1 MSRKNKMSNQLG
13 CWQPK
18 DLQFNSQLSKKVGI
32 ITVLCF
38 FLIATPALA
47 HHPLGGKLPGN
58 CFEGIM
64 SGFGHPIIGLDHL
77 AFVIASGLLAVG
89 ITRGILIPIAFVIA
103 TGIGAGIHL
112 QAIDLPIPEIMIA
125 ASVVLFGILLVIRQT
140 QKLTINYTLIIAGL
154 AAVAGIFHGHA
165 YGEGIFGAETTPL
178 VAYLIG
184 FTLIQLAISLGIYFI
199 ASQLIKSISI
209 HSMTR
214 FAGFAIATIGLVF
227 LSLAITG

>member
-1 MSRKNKMSNQLG
+1 MSNQPG

-18 DLQFNSQLSKKVGI
+18 YLPLNSQWSKQVGI

-38 FLIATPALA
+38 FLFATPALA
-47 HHPLGGKLPGN
+47 HHPLGGMLPAN
-58 CFEGIM
+58 FFEGIM
-64 SGFGHPIIGLDHL
+64 SGFGHPIIGFDHL

-89 ITRGILIPIAFVIA
+89 IARGILIPIAFVIA
-103 TGIGAGIHL
+103 TGIGAAIHL

-140 QKLTINYTLIIAGL
+140 QELTINYTLIITGL
-154 AAVAGIFHGHA
+154 AALAGIFHGHA

-178 VAYLIG
+178 VAYLLG
-184 FTLIQLAISLGIYFI
+184 FTLIQLAISLGIYLI
-199 ASQLIKSISI
+199 ASKVMKSISI
-209 HSMTR
+209 HSITR